1 MNFNIFDEE
10 DLRAYLE
17 HRAHAVLSGIEQEED
32 DYLLNINEDDYV
44 RFKVAAM
51 SVDEVNIH
59 DENIHASSAE
69 RLIPASSFPRYF
81 FVRSGQSYKK
91 DVITFHIPVSGN
103 HQLLRTIPS
112 RKLVWTIPVDAS
124 QSEISFDVINFQ
136 DDAAAIV
143 AVKDENVKNIITQL
157 TYVNT
162 EVKQFNT
169 QVEGRV
175 RNAMQVRKEQIEKQT
190 GVLAAL
196 GVPIR
201 KSSNTPATFAVPAPQ
216 IRKIIEVKKPEV
228 HEASFSP
235 EPTLDT
241 ATYMQI
247 LRLIH
252 DVGKQFEKLPS
263 IYKGKEEEHLRDHL
277 LMFLEPNFTGS
288 ATGETFNKSGKTDI
302 LLRHDGNN
310 VFIAECKFW
319 KGAKSFDEAV
329 SQLLGYLTWRDSKAA
344 VVIFVQ
350 NKDFTKV
357 LEAAGSEIKR
367 HSNYLKLE
375 KIVNETWSI
384 HHVHL
389 NGDRNRVVNLAV
401 MLYHLPK

>member
-1 MNFNIFDEE
+1 MNFNIFAEE
-10 DLRAYLE
+10 ELRAYLE
-17 HRAHAVLSGIEQEED
+17 HKAHAVLSGIEQEED
-32 DYLLNINEDDYV
+32 DYLLNVNEDDFV

-69 RLIPASSFPRYF
+69 QMIPASSFPRHF
-81 FVRSGQSYKK
+81 LVRSGQSYKK

-103 HQLLRTIPS
+103 LQLLRTIPS
-112 RKLVWTIPVDAS
+112 RRIMWTIPVDAS
-124 QSEISFDVINFQ
+124 QGEISFDVINFQ

-143 AVKDENVKNIITQL
+143 TAKDENLKNIMTQL
-157 TYVNT
+157 VYVND
-162 EVKQFNT
+162 EVKQFNA

-175 RNAMQVRKEQIEKQT
+175 RNAIQVRKEQIEKQT

-216 IRKIIEVKKPEV
+216 IRRMIEVKKPEV

-241 ATYMQI
+241 VTYMQI

-319 KGAKSFDEAV
+319 KGAKSFGEAV

-344 VVIFVQ
+344 VVVFVQ
-350 NKDFTKV
+350 NKDFTQV
-357 LEAAGSEIKR
+357 LETADSEIRR
-367 HSNYLKLE
+367 HPNYLKLE
-375 KIVNETWSI
+375 NIVDETWSI

-389 NGDRNRVVNLAV
+389 NDDRNRVVNLAV